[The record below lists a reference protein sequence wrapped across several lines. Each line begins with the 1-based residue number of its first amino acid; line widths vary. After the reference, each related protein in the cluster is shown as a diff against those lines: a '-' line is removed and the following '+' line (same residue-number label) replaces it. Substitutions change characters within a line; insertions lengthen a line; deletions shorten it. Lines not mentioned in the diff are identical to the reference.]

1 MTAIIAFEQV
11 SKRYRLR
18 HERAR
23 SFREAALRLVRRPIR
38 PTQRDEL
45 WALREVSFAI
55 ERGESVGLVG
65 ANGAGKS
72 TILKLISRVIVPSAG
87 RVAVRGRV
95 AALLELG
102 TGFHPDLSGRDN
114 VFLSGALAGM
124 DQAEMQRKYDS
135 IVAFAELADFM
146 DVPVKHYSS
155 GMFARL
161 AFAVS
166 IHLEPE
172 ALLVDEV
179 LAVGDQHFQ
188 RKCLDRIGELR
199 QAGMTIFLVS
209 HALENVRELCARSL
223 WFDHGRLLADGATD
237 GVVRQ
242 YLNRVFDEE
251 QQRLAAAGVD
261 DSPATRW
268 GSRAIRVDGVRFL
281 DGQGDPRQ
289 VFATGEPF
297 VVELDYA
304 ASQPVPAPVFGLAFW
319 RNDGVHVSGPNTDF
333 SGLTLPTVQ
342 GSGRVRFTIPALP
355 LLEGL
360 YHVSVAAVSTDHAE
374 TYDFHDRMYSFR
386 VSNHAGGSRE
396 RYGLLTF
403 NGQWAHTVSGPV
415 P

>member
-1 MTAIIAFEQV
+1 MTPIIAFQSV

-18 HERAR
+18 HERPR
-23 SFREAALRLVRRPIR
+23 SLREAVLRLARRPSALPSR
-38 PTQRDEL
+38 EDL
-45 WALREVSFAI
+45 WALRDVSFAI

-72 TILKLISRVIVPSAG
+72 TILKLISRVIMPTAG
-87 RVAVRGRV
+87 RVAVNGRV

-114 VFLSGALAGM
+114 VFLSGALVGM
-124 DQAEMQRKYDS
+124 DRPAMRRRFDS
-135 IVAFAELADFM
+135 IVAFSELADFM

-188 RKCLDRIGELR
+188 RKCLDRIAELR
-199 QAGMTIFLVS
+199 QTGLTIFLVS

-223 WFDHGRLLADGATD
+223 WFERGRLRADGATD

-242 YLNRVFDEE
+242 YLNQVFDDE
-251 QQRLAAAGVD
+251 QRRLAQAGDAPV
-261 DSPATRW
+261 PGVRW
-268 GSRAIRVDGVRFL
+268 GNRALRVTRVRLCGADGEE
-281 DGQGDPRQ
+281 RQ

-297 VVELDYA
+297 VMELEYA
-304 ASQPVPAPVFGLAFW
+304 ADQPVLAPVFGLAFW

-333 SGLTLPTVQ
+333 AGLTLPTVH
-342 GSGRVRFTIPALP
+342 GPGLVRYTVPALP

-374 TYDFHDRMYSFR
+374 TYDYHDRLYSFR
-386 VSNHAGGSRE
+386 VSNHQGGTRE
-396 RYGLLTF
+396 RYGLMTLHGAWEHASTDRP
-403 NGQWAHTVSGPV
+403 A
-415 P
+415 